1 MLGTNKIKK
10 IHFIGVGGAGMS
22 GIAEILLNLNFQ
34 VSGSDL
40 LESKITKRLES
51 LGLVFFNKHEGENLS
66 EVDLVVFSSAIKQD
80 NPEIID
86 AKKNNIKIVKR
97 AEMLAELTNLKKS
110 ILIAGSHGKTTTTC
124 IAAHIFKENNF
135 DPTYI
140 IGGKVSSFESNA
152 NLGEGKHIFAEADES
167 DGSFLLF
174 NPDKAIIT
182 GIDND
187 HLETYQGN
195 IENLKKAFVDF
206 IKKVKSTVFI
216 LDLEK
221 KWLKDLSLGTE
232 KIITYGFSSDADY
245 KIIHYSQN
253 KKGSSF
259 VVKDKKSDLEHFFE
273 IGIHG
278 QHNILNSLAAILI
291 ALDEGIRLPG
301 IRKAL
306 STFAQVERRFEII
319 SDNVF
324 GKRITLVD
332 DYGHHPSELKATIET
347 IKEIWPDK
355 KVVMAFQPHRYSR
368 TKALFHDFVNILS
381 KIDNLILMEIYPAS
395 ELPIKN
401 YSSEDLFREVK
412 KNNKNVILVN
422 GIEEAF
428 EEFKNFSDQ
437 KYIFLTQ
444 GAGNT
449 STLALR
455 FK

>member
-51 LGLVFFNKHEGENLS
+51 LGLVFFNIHEGENLS

-80 NPEIID
+80 NPEIIE
-86 AKKNNIKIVKR
+86 AKKNNIKIIKR

-124 IAAHIFKENNF
+124 IAAHIFKENNL

-253 KKGSSF
+253 QKGSSF
-259 VVKDKKSDLEHFFE
+259 VVKDKKSDLEHLFE

-291 ALDEGIRLPG
+291 ALDEGIKLTG

-368 TKALFHDFVNILS
+368 TCLL
-381 KIDNLILMEIYPAS
+381 YT
-395 ELPIKN
+395 
-401 YSSEDLFREVK
+401 
-412 KNNKNVILVN
+412 
-422 GIEEAF
+422 
-428 EEFKNFSDQ
+428 SD
-437 KYIFLTQ
+437 
-444 GAGNT
+444 A
-449 STLALR
+449 ADE
-455 FK
+455 

>member
-51 LGLVFFNKHEGENLS
+51 LGLVFFNIHEGENLS

-80 NPEIID
+80 NPEIIE
-86 AKKNNIKIVKR
+86 AKKNNIKIIKR

-124 IAAHIFKENNF
+124 IAAHIFKENNL

-152 NLGEGKHIFAEADES
+152 NLGDGKHIFAEADES

-253 KKGSSF
+253 QKGSSF
-259 VVKDKKSDLEHFFE
+259 VVKDKKSDLEHLFE

-291 ALDEGIRLPG
+291 ALDEGIKLPG

-395 ELPIKN
+395 EPPIKN
-401 YSSEDLFREVK
+401 YSSEDLFCEVK
-412 KNNKNVILVN
+412 KNNKNIVLVN

-449 STLALR
+449 SKLALR

>member
-51 LGLVFFNKHEGENLS
+51 LGLVFFNIHEGENLS
-66 EVDLVVFSSAIKQD
+66 EVDLVVFSSAIKHD
-80 NPEIID
+80 NPEIIE
-86 AKKNNIKIVKR
+86 AKKNNIKIIKR

-124 IAAHIFKENNF
+124 IAAHIFKENNL

-253 KKGSSF
+253 QKGSSF
-259 VVKDKKSDLEHFFE
+259 VVKDKKSDLEHLFE

-291 ALDEGIRLPG
+291 ALDEGIKLPG

-306 STFAQVERRFEII
+306 SSFAQVERRFEII

-368 TKALFHDFVNILS
+368 TKALFQDFVNILS

-395 ELPIKN
+395 EPPIKN
-401 YSSEDLFREVK
+401 YSSEDLFCEV
-412 KNNKNVILVN
+412 
-422 GIEEAF
+422 
-428 EEFKNFSDQ
+428 
-437 KYIFLTQ
+437 
-444 GAGNT
+444 
-449 STLALR
+449 
-455 FK
+455 

>member
-1 MLGTNKIKK
+1 
-10 IHFIGVGGAGMS
+10 
-22 GIAEILLNLNFQ
+22 
-34 VSGSDL
+34 
-40 LESKITKRLES
+40 
-51 LGLVFFNKHEGENLS
+51 
-66 EVDLVVFSSAIKQD
+66 
-80 NPEIID
+80 
-86 AKKNNIKIVKR
+86 
-97 AEMLAELTNLKKS
+97 MLAELTNLKKS

-124 IAAHIFKENNF
+124 IAAHIFKENNL

-253 KKGSSF
+253 QKGSSF
-259 VVKDKKSDLEHFFE
+259 VVKDKKSDLEHLFE

-278 QHNILNSLAAILI
+278 KHNILNSLAAILI
-291 ALDEGIRLPG
+291 ALDEGIKLPG

-306 STFAQVERRFEII
+306 SSFAQVERRFEII

-368 TKALFHDFVNILS
+368 TKALFHDFVYILS

-401 YSSEDLFREVK
+401 YSSEDLFCEVK

>member
-40 LESKITKRLES
+40 LESKITKRLER

-80 NPEIID
+80 NPEIIE

-124 IAAHIFKENNF
+124 IAAHIFKENNL

-195 IENLKKAFVDF
+195 IENLKEAFVDF

-253 KKGSSF
+253 QKGSSF
-259 VVKDKKSDLEHFFE
+259 VVKDKKSDLEHLFE

-291 ALDEGIRLPG
+291 ALDEGIKLTG

-401 YSSEDLFREVK
+401 YSSEDLFYEVK
-412 KNNKNVILVN
+412 KNNKNIVLVN
-422 GIEEAF
+422 GIEEAYD
-428 EEFKNFSDQ
+428 EFKNFSDQ

-449 STLALR
+449 SKLALR

>member
-51 LGLVFFNKHEGENLS
+51 LGLVFFDMHEGENLS

-80 NPEIID
+80 NPEIIE
-86 AKKNNIKIVKR
+86 AKKNNIKIIKR

-124 IAAHIFKENNF
+124 IAAHIFKENNL

-221 KWLKDLSLGTE
+221 KWIKDLSFGTE

-253 KKGSSF
+253 QKGSSF
-259 VVKDKKSDLEHFFE
+259 VVKDKKSDLEHLFE

-291 ALDEGIRLPG
+291 ALDEGIKLPG

-306 STFAQVERRFEII
+306 GTFTQVERRFEII

-347 IKEIWPDK
+347 INEIWPDK

-401 YSSEDLFREVK
+401 YSSEDLFYEVK
-412 KNNKNVILVN
+412 KNNKNIVLVN
-422 GIEEAF
+422 GIEEAYD
-428 EEFKNFSDQ
+428 EFKNFSDQ

-449 STLALR
+449 SKLALR

>member
-40 LESKITKRLES
+40 LDSKITKRLER

-80 NPEIID
+80 NPEILE
-86 AKKNNIKIVKR
+86 AKKNNIKIMKR
-97 AEMLAELTNLKKS
+97 AEILAELTNLKKS

-124 IAAHIFKENNF
+124 IAAHIFKENNL

-152 NLGEGKHIFAEADES
+152 NLGDGKHIFAEADES

-259 VVKDKKSDLEHFFE
+259 VVKDKKSDLEHLFE

-291 ALDEGIRLPG
+291 ALDEGIKLPG

-306 STFAQVERRFEII
+306 SSFAQVERRFEII

-401 YSSEDLFREVK
+401 YSSEDLFCEVK
-412 KNNKNVILVN
+412 KNNKNVVLVN

-437 KYIFLTQ
+437 KYIFDH
-444 GAGNT
+444 
-449 STLALR
+449 
-455 FK
+455 

>member
-51 LGLVFFNKHEGENLS
+51 LGLVFFNIHEGENLS

-80 NPEIID
+80 NPEIIE
-86 AKKNNIKIVKR
+86 AKKNNIKIIKR

-124 IAAHIFKENNF
+124 IAAHIFKENNL

-253 KKGSSF
+253 QKGSSF
-259 VVKDKKSDLEHFFE
+259 VVKDKKSDLEHLFE

-291 ALDEGIRLPG
+291 ALDEGIKLTG

-368 TKALFHDFVNILS
+368 TLS
-381 KIDNLILMEIYPAS
+381 LIHI
-395 ELPIKN
+395 
-401 YSSEDLFREVK
+401 
-412 KNNKNVILVN
+412 
-422 GIEEAF
+422 
-428 EEFKNFSDQ
+428 
-437 KYIFLTQ
+437 
-444 GAGNT
+444 
-449 STLALR
+449 
-455 FK
+455 

>member
-51 LGLVFFNKHEGENLS
+51 LGLVFFNIHKGENLS

-80 NPEIID
+80 NPEIIE
-86 AKKNNIKIVKR
+86 AKKNNIKIIKR

-124 IAAHIFKENNF
+124 IAAHIFKENNL

-152 NLGEGKHIFAEADES
+152 NLGDGKHIFAEADES

-253 KKGSSF
+253 QKGSSF
-259 VVKDKKSDLEHFFE
+259 VVKDKKSDLEHLFE

-291 ALDEGIRLPG
+291 ALDEGIKLPG

-306 STFAQVERRFEII
+306 SSFAQVERRFEII

-368 TKALFHDFVNILS
+368 TKALFQDFVNILS

-401 YSSEDLFREVK
+401 YSSEDLFCEVK

-422 GIEEAF
+422 GIEAV
-428 EEFKNFSDQ
+428 S
-437 KYIFLTQ
+437 YTH
-444 GAGNT
+444 
-449 STLALR
+449 LR
-455 FK
+455 AHET

>member
-22 GIAEILLNLNFQ
+22 GIAEILINLNFQ

-51 LGLVFFNKHEGENLS
+51 LGLVFFNIHEGENLS

-80 NPEIID
+80 NPEIIE
-86 AKKNNIKIVKR
+86 AKKNNIKIIKR

-124 IAAHIFKENNF
+124 IAAHIFKENNL

-152 NLGEGKHIFAEADES
+152 NLGDGKHIFAEADES

-253 KKGSSF
+253 QKGSSF

-291 ALDEGIRLPG
+291 ALDEGIKLPG

-306 STFAQVERRFEII
+306 SSFAQVERRFEII

-401 YSSEDLFREVK
+401 YSSEDLFCEVK
-412 KNNKNVILVN
+412 KNNKNVVLVN

-449 STLALR
+449 SPLALR

>member
-1 MLGTNKIKK
+1 MLGTNKINK

-51 LGLVFFNKHEGENLS
+51 LGLVFFDMHEGENLS

-80 NPEIID
+80 NPEILE
-86 AKKNNIKIVKR
+86 AKKNNIKIMKR
-97 AEMLAELTNLKKS
+97 AEILAELTNLKKS

-124 IAAHIFKENNF
+124 IAAHIFKENNL

-221 KWLKDLSLGTE
+221 KWIKDLSFGTE

-253 KKGSSF
+253 QKGCSF
-259 VVKDKKSDLEHFFE
+259 VIKDKKSGLEHLFE

-278 QHNILNSLAAILI
+278 KHNILNSLAAILI
-291 ALDEGIRLPG
+291 ALDEGIKLSG

-306 STFAQVERRFEII
+306 RSFTQVERRFEII
-319 SDNVF
+319 TDNVF
-324 GKRITLVD
+324 GKKITLVD

-401 YSSEDLFREVK
+401 YSSEDLFYEVK
-412 KNNKNVILVN
+412 KNNKNIVLVN
-422 GIEEAF
+422 GIEEAYD
-428 EEFKNFSDQ
+428 EFKNFSDQ

-449 STLALR
+449 SKLAMR